1 MNCFNHTQE
10 PAVAQCSDCGKGL
23 CPVCAE
29 MYKPILCTP
38 CFQKR
43 RRREIR
49 QSLFSLTFLV
59 VLFIIGFRLNFL
71 AREGF
76 ENLRWQSGYV
86 LLALPSGALLV
97 ERIFPYK
104 MTAGTSWQWCFFYAF
119 KLILYLIVG
128 VFTAPFVFLW
138 AVYRAIKAFR

>member
-23 CPVCAE
+23 CPVCAK
-29 MYKPILCTP
+29 MYEPMLCTP

-43 RRREIR
+43 RRREIIR
-49 QSLFSLTFLV
+49 SLFVLTLLV
-59 VLFIIGFRLNFL
+59 VLFIIGFRSNFL

-76 ENLRWQSGYV
+76 ENMRWESGYV
-86 LLALPSGALLV
+86 LFALPSGFFLV

-104 MTAGTSWQWCFFYAF
+104 MIAGAIWLWCLYYVF

-138 AVYRAIKAFR
+138 SVYRVFKAFR